1 MINLDAIK
9 KFFTMN
15 HRVETLE
22 QKFKEEID
30 KKDEEI
36 ESLRERAN
44 RLEIQSSKNE
54 TNDTNLK
61 ERLNDLKT
69 TVDSIIGRADG

>member
-1 MINLDAIK
+1 
-9 KFFTMN
+9 MN

-54 TNDTNLK
+54 TNDINLK